1 MSIWWLYFGNNSSST
16 VPMMRFDY
24 LENYQNSDGNIKN
37 QAYNLKCT
45 KCDFWRHFYSLVLFL
60 LLYEVKNF
68 LYEWLTIILFAT
80 LVRIG
85 ILTPRKTFLWMRF
98 ASLVSSKW
106 MLDKGSSHIYM
117 QYIFCQSENIHLWI
131 RNQKQTFSVTVRNI
145 PPQLQIV
152 GWFYAKSHSWCWP
165 ARRVR
170 KSKTPWYPR
179 SQPLGFVEEFFWIC
193 GRNFLDLLTI
203 FLDLS
208 RIFLDFSRKFFGLL

>member
-1 MSIWWLYFGNNSSST
+1 
-16 VPMMRFDY
+16 MRFDY

-131 RNQKQTFSVTVRNI
+131 RNQKQTFLSQSEICICLSDYHLWIRNQKQTFSVTVRNI
-145 PPQLQIV
+145 PPQ
-152 GWFYAKSHSWCWP
+152 FAN
-165 ARRVR
+165 RRV
-170 KSKTPWYPR
+170 
-179 SQPLGFVEEFFWIC
+179 
-193 GRNFLDLLTI
+193 I
-203 FLDLS
+203 FMPS
-208 RIFLDFSRKFFGLL
+208 PTVGAGLPGG

>member
-1 MSIWWLYFGNNSSST
+1 
-16 VPMMRFDY
+16 MRFDY

-193 GRNFLDLLTI
+193 GWNFLDLLTI

-208 RIFLDFSRKFFGLL
+208 RIFLDFSRNFFGLL